1 MIGRWTVADM
11 MQMARTVEPLVGN
24 IAEAR
29 EIIEAFAFTDS
40 GDTVGSVS
48 CDLKTHRDYPCSWA
62 VDAAKAWLIAN
73 AEHEPRAVAS
83 RAPCSC
89 SQLTTGG
96 TK

>member
-1 MIGRWTVADM
+1 MADM

-29 EIIEAFAFTDS
+29 EIIEAFALTDS

-48 CDLKTHRDYPCSWA
+48 CELKTHRDYPHSWA

-73 AEHEPRAVAS
+73 ASGQPRLAQGDK
-83 RAPCSC
+83 P
-89 SQLTTGG
+89 
-96 TK
+96 